1 MRYLLVASDN
11 SKKLPVDIPDEII
24 VVKKSVTKSTF
35 DIANKSVRKRPV
47 HKSQKVKAKSR
58 KRKQGAKSLSK

>member
-24 VVKKSVTKSTF
+24 VVKKSVTKST
-35 DIANKSVRKRPV
+35 
-47 HKSQKVKAKSR
+47 
-58 KRKQGAKSLSK
+58 LT